1 MKNPSIKTRLLALLV
16 RAARIEFA
24 RPLVILIFNHMDK
37 LLPVDLICENEHWKA
52 FHHPMPEYP
61 LHILILPKQ
70 GRPTLL
76 DATNDPDVFYSAL
89 FQLVRKLIIDHDLEN
104 KGYRLI
110 TNGGPNQGIPQ
121 WHWHLINEND
131 DK

>member
-1 MKNPSIKTRLLALLV
+1 MKNPSIKTRLLALLI
-16 RAARIEFA
+16 RAARLKFT
-24 RPLVILIFNHMDK
+24 RPLVILVFTHMDK

-61 LHILILPKQ
+61 LHILVLPKQ

-76 DATNDPDVFYSAL
+76 DASNESEDFYLAL
-89 FQLVRKLIIDHDLEN
+89 FQLVRKLIIDHDLEK

-110 TNGGPNQGIPQ
+110 SNGGQNQDIPQ
-121 WHWHLINEND
+121 WHWHLISEND
-131 DK
+131 GK